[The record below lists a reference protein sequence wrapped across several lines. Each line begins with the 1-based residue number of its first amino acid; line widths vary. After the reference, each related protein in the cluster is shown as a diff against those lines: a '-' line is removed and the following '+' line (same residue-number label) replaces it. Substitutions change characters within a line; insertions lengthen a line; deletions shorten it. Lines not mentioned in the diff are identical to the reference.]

1 MNKDEA
7 LIAEK
12 EKIQDIINFNNDIFN
27 QITLKFSQNFYPTI
41 VEDNNLNN
49 LEIENSQKFLS
60 NLEFYRIYECVIE
73 NTDDLF

>member
-27 QITLKFSQNFYPTI
+27 QITLKFSQNFYPTTI
-41 VEDNNLNN
+41 KDNDLNN
-49 LEIENSQKFLS
+49 LDI
-60 NLEFYRIYECVIE
+60 
-73 NTDDLF
+73 